1 MSANSRCAQ
10 QLVHVDEAGRCHI
23 QEEAAAYLGQFEG
36 KLSVIGIAGLYRTGK
51 SFLLNR
57 LLGSQSGFAVG
68 SSVNPCTKGLWIW
81 GEAVQLA
88 PDHHCILI
96 DTEGLGSTQRTA
108 SCDMQVFSLCVLL
121 SSYFIYNAMG
131 AIDEQ
136 AIDEL
141 HLVLKLAEHV
151 HSRSEASCFTG
162 EGSKL
167 ASNFPSLLWV
177 LRDFHLQLHDRRGKA
192 MTERDYLEEALAPR
206 PGQRERNAVRTTI
219 KDLFVERDCATL
231 VRPMAHEADL
241 RRLDRHP
248 YTSLRP
254 EFRSQVDSLVT
265 KVYAEVKPKQLGSMA
280 VSGPA
285 LVGMLT
291 EYCKTINSG
300 ALPAINSVW
309 TSAVLRQSRLCVQH
323 AQHVFEEHVS
333 RQVNAHLPMSP
344 SQLQDRLNA
353 AEQEAL
359 QILSEFDIESTYE
372 WQCRADLGN
381 SMTHLRA
388 KVEAA
393 NIEASRC
400 CCLEVAE
407 ELYDEL
413 ISGGLDSYSSLE
425 QLMRDWDQLRELYME
440 RTSGPAQ
447 AEVMSTWLLHRMT
460 LSVRRVHVELQRGV
474 GLIPTSCC

>member
-1 MSANSRCAQ
+1 MAVSRCAH

-23 QEEAAAYLGQFEG
+23 QEEAAAYLGQIEG

-51 SFLLNR
+51 SYLLNR

-108 SCDMQVFSLCVLL
+108 SCDMQVFSLCILL
-121 SSYFIYNAMG
+121 SSYFIYNNMG
-131 AIDEQ
+131 TIDEQ

-151 HSRSEASCFTG
+151 HARSEASCFTG
-162 EGSKL
+162 EGPKL

-177 LRDFHLQLHDRRGKA
+177 LRDFHLQLRDQRGKA
-192 MTERDYLEEALAPR
+192 MTGKEYLEETLVPQ
-206 PGQRERNAVRTTI
+206 PGQTERNAVRATI

-231 VRPMAHEADL
+231 VRPMAHETDL
-241 RRLDRHP
+241 RRLDCHP

-280 VSGPA
+280 VTGPA
-285 LVGMLT
+285 FVGMLT
-291 EYCKTINSG
+291 EYCK
-300 ALPAINSVW
+300 AINSSSRPAIHSAW
-309 TSAVLRQSRLCVQH
+309 TSAVQRQSRLCVQH
-323 AQHVFEEHVS
+323 AQRAHVEHVAH
-333 RQVNAHLPMSP
+333 QVSAHLPMDRL
-344 SQLQDRLNA
+344 QLQEKLDA
-353 AEQEAL
+353 AEREAVR
-359 QILSEFDIESTYE
+359 ILSNFEIETACKR
-372 WQCRADLGN
+372 QCRAELDS

-388 KVEAA
+388 KVEAD
-393 NIEASRC
+393 NDEASRR

-407 ELYDEL
+407 ELYEEL
-413 ISGGLDSYSSLE
+413 ISGGLKSYSSLE
-425 QLMRDWDQLRELYME
+425 QLMRDWDRLRELYME
-440 RTSGPAQ
+440 RTAGPAQ
-447 AEVMSTWLLHRMT
+447 GEVMSTWLLQRMT
-460 LSVRRVHVELQRGV
+460 LSVQKVHVELQRV
-474 GLIPTSCC
+474 VNHNPIRCC